1 MKDVKPT
8 MTLEEARAL
17 PALCG
22 VGDAAALTGYAPHYI
37 SDCLARGQ
45 IKGVKFGRRWRV
57 DTAALLR
64 QFGLAE

>member
-1 MKDVKPT
+1 MKNINPKMSLD
-8 MTLEEARAL
+8 EAKGL

-22 VGDAAALTGYAPHYI
+22 VADAAALTGYSEHFI
-37 SDCLARGQ
+37 SDSLARGQ